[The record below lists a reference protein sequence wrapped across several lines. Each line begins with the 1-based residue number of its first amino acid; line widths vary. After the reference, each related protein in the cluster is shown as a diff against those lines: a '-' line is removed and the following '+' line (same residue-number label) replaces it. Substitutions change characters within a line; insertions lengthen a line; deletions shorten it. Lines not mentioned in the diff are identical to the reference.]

1 MKLKAPRNPLAGTR
15 NDHAI
20 DHSEVAFYRRNG
32 YLIHHEQLLPAAKF
46 SGLKEFFEGLL
57 ADLPHGK
64 RPEAMDVPHF
74 SFPQLLE
81 WLLAE
86 EVLDFVECFMGPDI
100 VLWSSHFI
108 CKPGGDGKAVPWHE
122 DSAYWK
128 DILGSYE
135 VMTVWLA
142 IDDSTVEN
150 GCMRVI
156 PGSHDHGFSDYVPV
170 DKGENVFGT
179 EIVSDQVDE
188 GRAVDLEIRAG
199 ECHLHHAKMIHGSK
213 TNGSSRRRCGY
224 TMRYMPASVKFHGEK
239 HGGFGHGIYLA
250 RGRDLAGNDY
260 LDPSKPAPEFLQRRW
275 EG

>member
-1 MKLKAPRNPLAGTR
+1 MPKKRRRFTA
-15 NDHAI
+15 DFK
-20 DHSEVAFYRRNG
+20 SESVQFYNENG
-32 YLIHHEQLLPAAKF
+32 YFIYQHPLFPTEKFQQLKN
-46 SGLKEFFEGLL
+46 FFEDLL
-57 ADLPHGK
+57 NNLPPEK

-74 SFPQLLE
+74 AHPELNE
-81 WLLAE
+81 WLLAD
-86 EVLDFVECFMGPDI
+86 EVLDFVEPFLGLNI
-100 VLWSSHFI
+100 ALWSSHFI

-188 GRAVDLEIRAG
+188 GRAVDLEIQNRIQ
-199 ECHLHHAKMIHGSK
+199 LHIHISK
-213 TNGSSRRRCGY
+213 
-224 TMRYMPASVKFHGEK
+224 
-239 HGGFGHGIYLA
+239 
-250 RGRDLAGNDY
+250 
-260 LDPSKPAPEFLQRRW
+260 
-275 EG
+275 